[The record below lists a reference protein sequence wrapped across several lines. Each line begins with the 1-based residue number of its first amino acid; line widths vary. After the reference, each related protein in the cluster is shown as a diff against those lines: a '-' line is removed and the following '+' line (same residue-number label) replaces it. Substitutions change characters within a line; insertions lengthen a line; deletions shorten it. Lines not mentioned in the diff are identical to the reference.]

1 MLDEE
6 KASLTSR
13 TEDDDDDDD
22 DDDEDEDDCFVRPFL
37 LS

>member
-22 DDDEDEDDCFVRPFL
+22 DDEDEDDCFVRPFL